1 MADKLLVSLSAV
13 LLVSLAV
20 TLVIRTVLAEQSA
33 GTGSEPAP
41 AFERPT
47 LVRSLD
53 IACAALA
60 FSAVTLGILRVVLGT
75 VG

>member
-33 GTGSEPAP
+33 GTGSEAAH
-41 AFERPT
+41 AFDRPT

-60 FSAVTLGILRVVLGT
+60 LSAVTLGVLRVVLGT